1 MTSHAV
7 VLQGYTAMVAL
18 CAAVMDVRTRRI
30 PNWFTLSSLVGA
42 FLLQVMLGGLHAL
55 LLSFAAAAIA
65 GSLFAVMFLAGGMG
79 GGDVKLIAAIAAGI
93 GLADTG
99 ALLMCTV
106 LCGGALA
113 VCMMVR
119 HGRVV
124 ESFRNTGRIML
135 HHYENGL
142 EPHPELNVRNRR
154 NLRLPYAVAITA
166 GTLLTI
172 SLEKVGK

>member
-1 MTSHAV
+1 MTPHGV

-30 PNWFTLSSLVGA
+30 PNWFTLSSLGGA
-42 FLLQVMLGGLHAL
+42 FLLQLLLGGPHAL
-55 LLSFAAAAIA
+55 LLSLAAASIA
-65 GSLFAVMFLAGGMG
+65 GSLFVVLFLAGGMG
-79 GGDVKLIAAIAAGI
+79 GGDVKLMAAIAAGI

-106 LCGGALA
+106 LCGGVLA
-113 VCMMVR
+113 ICVMVR
-119 HGRVV
+119 HGRAV
-124 ESFRNTGRIML
+124 ESVCNAGRIVR

-142 EPHPELNVRNRR
+142 EPHPELNVRNRG

-172 SLEKVGK
+172 SLEKVGQ

>member
-1 MTSHAV
+1 
-7 VLQGYTAMVAL
+7 
-18 CAAVMDVRTRRI
+18 MDVRTRRI
-30 PNWFTLSSLVGA
+30 PNWFTLSSLAGA
-42 FLLQVMLGGLHAL
+42 FLLQVALGGLHAL
-55 LLSFAAAAIA
+55 LLSLAAAATA
-65 GSLFAVMFLAGGMG
+65 GSLFAVLFLAGGMG
-79 GGDVKLIAAIAAGI
+79 GGDVKLIAAVAAGV

-99 ALLMCTV
+99 ALLTCTV

-113 VCMMVR
+113 ICVMVR

-124 ESFRNTGRIML
+124 ESVRNAGRIMA
-135 HHYENGL
+135 HHCEHGL

-172 SLEKVGK
+172 SLEKLGQ